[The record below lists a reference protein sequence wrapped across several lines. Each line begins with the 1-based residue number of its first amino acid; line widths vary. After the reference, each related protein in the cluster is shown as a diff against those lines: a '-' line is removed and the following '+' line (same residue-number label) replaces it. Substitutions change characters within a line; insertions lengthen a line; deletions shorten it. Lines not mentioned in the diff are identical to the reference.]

1 MLFQVLLFL
10 QNMQRV
16 VFGLS
21 LFFHPQYH
29 HNITQSSQT
38 MKTTYQGVNRESF
51 GHQSV
56 MTAWAKDDGRPIL
69 KDGASEEEHEKWA
82 ALTTA
87 WALRGGSTI
96 VNLGILEEK
105 HSTLSKNRF
114 DTSLEYAKVRKLLT
128 SEKETIANTQHAIDD
143 LLVTLEESKNRLYQM
158 DVDGKVLFAKRIKI
172 DQDKK
177 IIAEEIATLK
187 GWIYPTPRDE
197 KRANS
202 TPLDRKRPAPK

>member
-29 HNITQSSQT
+29 LNITQSSQT

-69 KDGASEEEHEKWA
+69 KDGASEEEHKKWA

-158 DVDGKVLFAKRIKI
+158 DVDSKVLFAKRIKI

-187 GWIYPTPRDE
+187 VSLKAEMDT
-197 KRANS
+197 
-202 TPLDRKRPAPK
+202 

>member
-29 HNITQSSQT
+29 LNITQSSQT

-158 DVDGKVLFAKRIKI
+158 DVDSKVLFAKRIKI

-177 IIAEEIATLK
+177 NIAEEIATLK
-187 GWIYPTPRDE
+187 VFLKAEMDT
-197 KRANS
+197 
-202 TPLDRKRPAPK
+202 

>member
-29 HNITQSSQT
+29 LNITQSSQT

-105 HSTLSKNRF
+105 HSTLY
-114 DTSLEYAKVRKLLT
+114 T
-128 SEKETIANTQHAIDD
+128 
-143 LLVTLEESKNRLYQM
+143 
-158 DVDGKVLFAKRIKI
+158 
-172 DQDKK
+172 
-177 IIAEEIATLK
+177 
-187 GWIYPTPRDE
+187 
-197 KRANS
+197 
-202 TPLDRKRPAPK
+202 